1 MAALDA
7 ICHRA
12 EAAMKKVQDDSRV
25 SGPQDKTAILRE
37 LFAIDAKLD
46 EIRELLRP
54 SGTYSSV
61 RLDGDSDP

>member
-12 EAAMKKVQDDSRV
+12 EEAMRKLQDDSRM
-25 SGPQDKTAILRE
+25 SGPHDKTAILRQ
-37 LFAIDAKLD
+37 LFAIDAKLA
-46 EIRELLRP
+46 EIREILRP